1 VLNIVMGSRIK
12 ILLIVI
18 VLITILIQIFDFLNE
33 NLYGFIRGLD
43 QKAWD
48 STRGQVMEDFF

>member
-1 VLNIVMGSRIK
+1 MGSRIK